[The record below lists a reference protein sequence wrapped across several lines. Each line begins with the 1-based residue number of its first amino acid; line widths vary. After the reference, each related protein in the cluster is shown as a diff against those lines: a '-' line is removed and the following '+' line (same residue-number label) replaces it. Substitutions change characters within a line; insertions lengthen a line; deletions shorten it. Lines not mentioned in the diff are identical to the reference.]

1 MDGSCERLTIDIE
14 SAVYWPGSVGYE
26 ISGEKHVEELGETE
40 IFDPGGPCGGRM
52 HGRFIL
58 CRGPDAVGERG
69 TGGIGAGRRQIG
81 AVESIALGERRA
93 VGGDAIRGEV
103 RAVEPIALG
112 EHGPIGAD
120 AICRDRP
127 RRGDEHFAGGRGA
140 YRPNGDAC
148 ATRRAEHL

>member
-1 MDGSCERLTIDIE
+1 
-14 SAVYWPGSVGYE
+14 
-26 ISGEKHVEELGETE
+26 
-40 IFDPGGPCGGRM
+40 M

-58 CRGPDAVGERG
+58 CRGRDGAIQGEVGRAVGPDAVGEHG

-81 AVESIALGERRA
+81 AVKSIALGERRA
-93 VGGDAIRGEV
+93 VGGDAVRGEVRAVEPIALGERRAVGGDAVRGEV